1 MSARSDQGQRY
12 GSEWILNSIKRNP
25 EGLLLLAAGAVLMLR
40 TSSSASAQDVSRNET
55 FFDRGFEATRN
66 ASGGR
71 VSETLD
77 RAADQARG
85 MMDAAQS
92 YASTAADSARQSM
105 DAAKSYAS
113 SAAAYTAEAGR
124 TIGERSERISAEART
139 TVQNVVDRQPLAI
152 MAAGVAAGVAL
163 AAIFPPTD
171 IEKQTLGPV
180 GEEMSKAAGR
190 FGGQLRQATAKAG
203 EKLRSE
209 AEERGL
215 HPEGLKDVAG
225 EVVDTFK
232 SSMTGQPGGDR
243 TADANAAG
251 SSHE

>member
-1 MSARSDQGQRY
+1 MSVRRDEGQQY
-12 GSEWILNSIKRNP
+12 GPEWILNTIKRNP

-40 TSSSASAQDVSRNET
+40 TNSAAQGVTRGEA
-55 FFDRGFEATRN
+55 FADRSFEAARN

-71 VSETLD
+71 VSETVD
-77 RAADQARG
+77 RARDQARG

-92 YASTAADSARQSM
+92 YAATAAESARQSM
-105 DAAKSYAS
+105 DTARSYVS
-113 SAAAYTAEAGR
+113 SAADYTAQAGQ
-124 TIGERSERISAEART
+124 TIGEQSERISRQTRA
-139 TVQNVVDRQPLAI
+139 TVENVVNNQPFAV

-180 GEEMSKAAGR
+180 GEEMSKAAER

-232 SSMTGQPGGDR
+232 SSMSGQSGSDQ
-243 TADANAAG
+243 TANANVAG
-251 SSHE
+251 TSHE